1 VRITSAI
8 SYVLKVL
15 FLLLLIIVIA
25 LGGIYWF
32 DHLGLIDYKKVVGPL
47 GKYLP
52 AFLQRGEIMEDPQ
65 LLEKELLNKRLEAL
79 SKREK
84 ELVLKE
90 KQLNEREQKIKQIED
105 KLKEESQ
112 GLEEEKKLLSEKL
125 HEYDNYKENIKKQA
139 EYFTNMPPKAAVER
153 LSKMDDLLVIDILR
167 QIDKNAEEKG
177 SSSIVPYLLSLMDPQ
192 KAATIQRK
200 MTKIGEFKE

>member
-8 SYVLKVL
+8 SYALKVL

-32 DHLGLIDYKKVVGPL
+32 DHLGLIDYKRAIGPL
-47 GKYLP
+47 EKYLP
-52 AFLQRGEIMEDPQ
+52 AFLQRGEVVEDPQ

-79 SKREK
+79 SQREK
-84 ELVLKE
+84 ELALKE

-105 KLKEESQ
+105 KLKEESK
-112 GLEEEKKLLSEKL
+112 GLEKEKKLLSEKL

-177 SSSIVPYLLSLMDPQ
+177 SPSIVPYLLSLMDPQ

>member
-8 SYVLKVL
+8 SYALKVL

-32 DHLGLIDYKKVVGPL
+32 DHLGLIDYKRAIGPL
-47 GKYLP
+47 EKYLP
-52 AFLQRGEIMEDPQ
+52 AFLQRGEVVEDPQ

-79 SKREK
+79 SQREK
-84 ELVLKE
+84 ELALKE

-105 KLKEESQ
+105 KLKEESK
-112 GLEEEKKLLSEKL
+112 GLEKEKKLLSEKL

-167 QIDKNAEEKG
+167 QIDKNAEEKD
-177 SSSIVPYLLSLMDPQ
+177 SPSIVPYLLSLMDPQ

>member
-1 VRITSAI
+1 MRITSAI
-8 SYVLKVL
+8 SYALKVL

-32 DHLGLIDYKKVVGPL
+32 DHLGLIDYKRAIGPL
-47 GKYLP
+47 EKYLP
-52 AFLQRGEIMEDPQ
+52 AFLQRGEVVEDPQ

-79 SKREK
+79 SQREK
-84 ELVLKE
+84 ELALKE

-105 KLKEESQ
+105 KLKEESK
-112 GLEEEKKLLSEKL
+112 GLEKEKKLLSEKL

-177 SSSIVPYLLSLMDPQ
+177 SPSIVPYLLSLMDPQ

>member
-1 VRITSAI
+1 MRVASAI
-8 SYVLKVL
+8 SYVLKII

-32 DHLGLIDYKKVVGPL
+32 DHLGLIDYKKIVGPFE
-47 GKYLP
+47 KYLP
-52 AFLQRGEIMEDPQ
+52 AFLQRGKIAEDPQ
-65 LLEKELLNKRLEAL
+65 LLEKEILNKRFEAL
-79 SKREK
+79 SQKEK
-84 ELVLKE
+84 ELELKE
-90 KQLNEREQKIKQIED
+90 KQISEKEQQIKQIED

-112 GLEEEKKLLSEKL
+112 GLEKEKKLLSEKL

-139 EYFTNMPPKAAVER
+139 EYFTDMPPKAAVER

-167 QIDKNAEEKG
+167 QIDKNAEEQGKV
-177 SSSIVPYLLSLMDPQ
+177 SIVPYLLSLMDPE

-200 MTKIGEFKE
+200 MTEVGEFKE

>member
-1 VRITSAI
+1 MRIASAI
-8 SYVLKVL
+8 SYILKIL

-32 DHLGLIDYKKVVGPL
+32 DHLGLIDYKKIVGPI

-52 AFLQRGEIMEDPQ
+52 AFLQRGEISEDPQ
-65 LLEKELLNKRLEAL
+65 LLEKELLSKRLDAL
-79 SKREK
+79 SQKEK
-84 ELVLKE
+84 ELELKE
-90 KQLNEREQKIKQIED
+90 KQLSEREQNIKQIEE

-112 GLEEEKKLLSEKL
+112 GLEKEKKLLSEKL
-125 HEYDNYKENIKKQA
+125 HEYDNYKENIRKQA
-139 EYFTNMPPKAAVER
+139 EYFSNMPPKAAVER

-167 QIDKNAEEKG
+167 QMDKSAEEEGK
-177 SSSIVPYLLSLMDPQ
+177 SSIVPYLLSIMDPE